1 MQEALTLAQARA
13 QGQVI
18 DLIPVDRIDGDYL
31 VRDRLVQEEDEL
43 QALMTSIQ
51 ARGQQMPIEIVRLD
65 RDDGEARYGLISGW
79 RRLTALRR
87 LHRDTDDPRFAVVR
101 ALVVRPETAQDAYL
115 SMVEE
120 NEIRVDV
127 SHYERAR
134 IALKSVEQGVF
145 PDQRAALRGLYASTT
160 RSKRSKIG
168 TFVGLV
174 DAFDDILNFPM
185 AISEKLGLAMAREM
199 VRDPGFAP
207 RLRVALARNAR
218 PTPAAEVK
226 ILIGAL
232 TEIASLAPEPARA
245 PDPLPPLSKDR
256 AAGAESVEIPL
267 VEGLTL
273 RFHPSRNRLEL
284 TGDRVT
290 DDLAHEIAE
299 FLRSRF

>member
-65 RDDGEARYGLISGW
+65 RDDGEPRYGLISGW

-168 TFVGLV
+168 WVGRNICQNSSPKLV
-174 DAFDDILNFPM
+174 RQN
-185 AISEKLGLAMAREM
+185 KG
-199 VRDPGFAP
+199 
-207 RLRVALARNAR
+207 
-218 PTPAAEVK
+218 TPAA
-226 ILIGAL
+226 
-232 TEIASLAPEPARA
+232 ASRSTMSC
-245 PDPLPPLSKDR
+245 DPS
-256 AAGAESVEIPL
+256 
-267 VEGLTL
+267 
-273 RFHPSRNRLEL
+273 
-284 TGDRVT
+284 TGPGTVSLKRV
-290 DDLAHEIAE
+290 A
-299 FLRSRF
+299 

>member
-1 MQEALTLAQARA
+1 MQDVLTLAEARA
-13 QGQVI
+13 QGQLI
-18 DLIPVDRIDGDYL
+18 DLIPIDRIDGDCL
-31 VRDRLVQEEDEL
+31 VRDRLVQDEDEL
-43 QALMTSIQ
+43 QSLMASIQ
-51 ARGQQMPIEIVRLD
+51 SRGQQLPIEIVRLD
-65 RDDGEARYGLISGW
+65 RGHIDPSYGLISGW

-87 LHRDTDDPRFAVVR
+87 LYRDTDDPRFSVVR

-134 IALKSVEQGVF
+134 IVLKSVEQGVF
-145 PDQRAALRGLYASTT
+145 PDRRAALRGLYASTT

-174 DAFDDILNFPM
+174 EAFDDILDFPTV
-185 AISEKLGLAMAREM
+185 ISEKLGLAMAREM

-207 RLRVALARNAR
+207 RLRVALARNSR
-218 PTPAAEVK
+218 LTPATEVQ
-226 ILIGAL
+226 ILIAAL
-232 TEIASLAPEPARA
+232 AELAPPAS
-245 PDPLPPLSKDR
+245 DPANPPTRDR
-256 AAGAESVEIPL
+256 AAATESVEIPL

-273 RFHPSRNRLEL
+273 RFHPSRNLLEL

-290 DDLAHEIAE
+290 DELAHEIAE
-299 FLRSRF
+299 FLRSYF

>member
-1 MQEALTLAQARA
+1 MQDTLTLAQARA

-51 ARGQQMPIEIVRLD
+51 SRGQQMPIEIVRLD
-65 RDDGEARYGLISGW
+65 RDDSEPRYGLISGW

-87 LHRDTDDPRFAVVR
+87 LFRDTDDPRFAVAR

-115 SMVEE
+115 AMVEE

-134 IALKSVEQGVF
+134 IALKAVEQGVF

-174 DAFDDILNFPM
+174 DAFDDILNFPG

-207 RLRVALARNAR
+207 RLRVALARNPR
-218 PTPAAEVK
+218 PTPPAEVK
-226 ILIGAL
+226 ILVAAV
-232 TEIASLAPEPARA
+232 TAMATPQEPA
-245 PDPLPPLSKDR
+245 PDPLPSRSKDR
-256 AAGAESVEIPL
+256 AAVAESVEIPL
-267 VEGLTL
+267 VEGLTM

>member
-1 MQEALTLAQARA
+1 MQDMLTLAEARE

-31 VRDRLVQEEDEL
+31 VRDRMVQEEDDL
-43 QALMTSIQ
+43 QALMASIQ

-65 RDDGEARYGLISGW
+65 REDAEPRFGLISGW

-87 LHRDTDDPRFAVVR
+87 LHRDTDDPRFAVAR

-115 SMVEE
+115 AMVEE

-134 IALKSVEQGVF
+134 IALKAVEQGVF

-174 DAFDDILNFPM
+174 EAFDDILNFPT

-199 VRDPGFAP
+199 VRDEGFAP
-207 RLRVALARNAR
+207 RLRIALARNPR
-218 PTPAAEVK
+218 PTPATEVK
-226 ILIGAL
+226 VLVGAL
-232 TEIASLAPEPARA
+232 TEVAARTPEPEPA
-245 PDPLPPLSKDR
+245 PDPLPARRKDHSALS
-256 AAGAESVEIPL
+256 EPVEIPL

-273 RFHPSRNRLEL
+273 RFHPARNRLEL
-284 TGDRVT
+284 IGDRVT

-299 FLRSRF
+299 FLRSHF

>member
-1 MQEALTLAQARA
+1 MQEAQTLAEARA
-13 QGQVI
+13 QGQLI

-31 VRDRLVQEEDEL
+31 VRDRLVQDEDEL
-43 QALMTSIQ
+43 QALMASIQ
-51 ARGQQMPIEIVRLD
+51 SRGQQLPIEIVRLD
-65 RDDGEARYGLISGW
+65 RDESEPRYGLISGW

-87 LHRDTDDPRFAVVR
+87 LHRDTDDPRFAVAR

-120 NEIRVDV
+120 NEIRVDL

-145 PDQRAALRGLYASTT
+145 SDRRAALRGLYASTT

-174 DAFDDILNFPM
+174 EAFDDILNFPT

-218 PTPAAEVK
+218 PTPATEVQ

-232 TEIASLAPEPARA
+232 AEVAPPAPEPVN
-245 PDPLPPLSKDR
+245 PPPRER
-256 AAGAESVEIPL
+256 AAAVESVEIPL

-299 FLRSRF
+299 FLRSYF